1 MMLVCM
7 GIVSCWQPTNR
18 KNGTS
23 FERSLFIAHLHKKE
37 DLCVFFL
44 ATTLYFARSKEK
56 KNLNLFSL
64 MHTAAHIQLFIHS
77 VIHSFIQLFSLHM
90 IAAWMTAVEWAL
102 LNIKHGLCILVCV
115 HCTHFRHT
123 LIHDMSLEWER
134 RIFLPDKHVCVRIC
148 VPLEQKRE
156 KSTQNE
162 CTSHRSLC
170 SFTRSVFVSH
180 FTFSSFLFDDYCLHL
195 FVVTFTYVHILYWV
209 RVSTTPSP
217 NLSSKK

>member
-37 DLCVFFL
+37 VLCGFFL

-77 VIHSFIQLFSLHM
+77 AIHSFIQLFSLHM
-90 IAAWMTAVEWAL
+90 MAAWMTAVEWAL

-115 HCTHFRHT
+115 HCTHFRHS

-148 VPLEQKRE
+148 VPLEQKKRKKHPE
-156 KSTQNE
+156 RVHEPSFPLLIHT
-162 CTSHRSLC
+162 LC
-170 SFTRSVFVSH
+170 VCLSFH
-180 FTFSSFLFDDYCLHL
+180 FFFISFWRLLLASIRRHVYIRTHIILSACVDDTFAKLE
-195 FVVTFTYVHILYWV
+195 
-209 RVSTTPSP
+209 
-217 NLSSKK
+217 

>member
-37 DLCVFFL
+37 VLCVFFL

-102 LNIKHGLCILVCV
+102 LNIKHGLCIMICRWNESVEFFFQTNMCVCV
-115 HCTHFRHT
+115 FVSR
-123 LIHDMSLEWER
+123 LSR
-134 RIFLPDKHVCVRIC
+134 
-148 VPLEQKRE
+148 KRE

-217 NLSSKK
+217 NLSSKKWKI